1 MDISVAIYN
10 IDLKLSEYT
19 RKVLLEGRV
28 SQISDLSP
36 FSFITKNRY
45 FLVFFFQNEFL
56 HFIKSKVGPK

>member
-19 RKVLLEGRV
+19 RNVLLEGRV

-36 FSFITKNRY
+36 VFFITKNRY
-45 FLVFFFQNEFL
+45 FLVFFFKTNSY
-56 HFIKSKVGPK
+56 IS